1 MKKSKK
7 VVVSLIMVFLVMIL
21 QGCSPSDFSFSK
33 LTTPTTTHEVTMD
46 KYSSYKFEVA
56 LTADMTQKYEWYIY
70 TNGDIDETGV
80 KLRKGLFNKTYYWNY
95 GYNVSG
101 ENDFYVYL
109 LLVKDGDLE
118 NCRAFP
124 YLVRFTD
131 PGISLN
137 EEDAFTL
144 SGNPDLYKEVTENIS
159 LTTSY

>member
-1 MKKSKK
+1 MKKSKR
-7 VVVSLIMVFLVMIL
+7 VVILAMMVLLVMML
-21 QGCSPSDFSFSK
+21 QGCSPSDFSISK
-33 LTTPTTTHEVTMD
+33 LTTPTTTHEVNMD
-46 KYSSYKFEVA
+46 KYSSYKFEVS

-70 TNGDIDETGV
+70 STGEIDETGA
-80 KLRKGLFNKTYYWNY
+80 KFRKGLFNKTYYWNY

-118 NCRAFP
+118 TCRAFP
-124 YLVRFTD
+124 YLVHFSD
-131 PGISLN
+131 SGINLT

-144 SGNPDLYKEVTENIS
+144 SGDPDLYKEVTDNIT